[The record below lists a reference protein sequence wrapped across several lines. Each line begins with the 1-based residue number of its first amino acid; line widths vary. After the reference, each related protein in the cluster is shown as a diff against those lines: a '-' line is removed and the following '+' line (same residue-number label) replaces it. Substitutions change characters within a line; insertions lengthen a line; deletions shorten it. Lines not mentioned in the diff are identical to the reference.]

1 MEIIPA
7 IDIKSG
13 RCVRL
18 VRGDFEREEVFSDD
32 PTRVAIKWA
41 SFGAKTLHVI
51 DLDGAKYGE
60 PKNLHI
66 LEDIRKRTGLHI
78 QFGGGIRNL
87 SSIEMAFK
95 KGATRVI
102 LGTGALHHELIKEAV
117 KRWGEGIMVAI
128 DSEDGVVKVRGWTE
142 KTDVRAEELLLKM
155 SSLGIKTF
163 LITDIKRDGTLTSPN
178 FELIE
183 RIVSLGDFKI
193 IASGGISKIEH
204 IKRLGE
210 MGVYGAVLGMA
221 LYKGL
226 IDIKEAIKVGESYG
240 SEV

>member
-1 MEIIPA
+1 M
-7 IDIKSG
+7 
-13 RCVRL
+13 RL
-18 VRGDFEREEVFSDD
+18 VRGDFGREEVFSDD
-32 PTRVAIKWA
+32 PAGVASRWA
-41 SFGAKTLHVI
+41 SFGVRTLHVI
-51 DLDGAKYGE
+51 DLDGARYGE

-66 LEDIRKRTGLHI
+66 LEDIRRTGLYI
-78 QFGGGIRNL
+78 QFGGGIRDL
-87 SSIEMAFK
+87 SSIEMAFR
-95 KGATRVI
+95 KGAGRVI
-102 LGTGALHHELIKEAV
+102 LGTGALHDELVKEAV